1 MKSNIMVLTDF
12 PGGSVVKNL
21 RTMQE
26 TQVRCLDGEDPL
38 EKEMANLQYSCLGK
52 LMDRGAGRLQ
62 FMRSQRV
69 KHDLATKQ

>member
-1 MKSNIMVLTDF
+1 MKSNIMVLKDF

-62 FMRSQRV
+62 FMGSQRV

>member
-1 MKSNIMVLTDF
+1 MKSNIMVLKDF

-52 LMDRGAGRLQ
+52 LMDIGAGRLQ

>member
-1 MKSNIMVLTDF
+1 MKSNIMALKDF
-12 PGGSVVKNL
+12 PDGSVVKNL
-21 RTMQE
+21 LTVQE
-26 TQVRCLDGEDPL
+26 TQVRSLDGEDPL

>member
-1 MKSNIMVLTDF
+1 MDLSD
-12 PGGSVVKNL
+12 PGIEPVSPSTPALQESK
-21 RTMQE
+21 E